1 MADSIFKQ
9 MGVVIRNSL
18 DSLKTELTTEIN
30 MVNTNITSK
39 LDNLQNY
46 TLPVATNTILGG
58 VKAGDNVTIDA
69 NGVISSSG
77 SVTSV
82 AGKTGVITLV
92 KSDVGLNNVDNTSD
106 LNKPVSTA
114 TQTALNNKVDKVA
127 GKQLSTEDYTT
138 IEKTKL
144 SGIESGAQVNTVTSV
159 AGKTGVVTL
168 VKGDVGLG
176 NVDNTSDASKNVLSA
191 SKLTTAITIGGVS
204 FDGTANINL
213 PGVNTAGNQNT
224 TGNSATATKLA
235 TPVKINN
242 KLFDGSANINLEED
256 AMVVKEK
263 VVNLTGDNIQT
274 SLGSVFIKTITNNTT
289 LTLTTSYNT
298 GEVNSFI
305 LELINGGNYTIN
317 WWSDVKWNGGVA
329 PKLTNNGKDI
339 LGFYSYGSPRVTVGV
354 VLSKDVK

>member
-30 MVNTNITSK
+30 TVNTNITSK

-46 TLPVATNTILGG
+46 TLPVATNTTLGG

-106 LNKPVSTA
+106 
-114 TQTALNNKVDKVA
+114 
-127 GKQLSTEDYTT
+127 
-138 IEKTKL
+138 I
-144 SGIESGAQVNTVTSV
+144 
-159 AGKTGVVTL
+159 
-168 VKGDVGLG
+168 
-176 NVDNTSDASKNVLSA
+176 SKNVLSA
-191 SKLTTAITIGGVS
+191 TKLETARTIGGVS
-204 FDGTANINL
+204 FNGTANINL
-213 PGVNTAGNQNT
+213 PGVNTAGNQST

-242 KLFDGSANINLEED
+242 KFFDGSTNINLEED

-263 VVNLTGDNIQT
+263 VVNLTGDVIQT
-274 SLGSVFIKTITNNTT
+274 SLGSVFIKTITENTT

-305 LELINGGNYTIN
+305 LELINGGDYTIN
-317 WWSDVKWNGGVA
+317 WWSDVKWDGGVA
-329 PKLTNNGKDI
+329 PELTNNGKDI

>member
-30 MVNTNITSK
+30 TVNTNITSK

-46 TLPVATNTILGG
+46 TLPVATNTTLGG
-58 VKAGDNVTIDA
+58 VKAGDNVTIDV

-106 LNKPVSTA
+106 
-114 TQTALNNKVDKVA
+114 
-127 GKQLSTEDYTT
+127 
-138 IEKTKL
+138 I
-144 SGIESGAQVNTVTSV
+144 
-159 AGKTGVVTL
+159 
-168 VKGDVGLG
+168 
-176 NVDNTSDASKNVLSA
+176 SKNVLSA
-191 SKLTTAITIGGVS
+191 TKLATAITIGGVS
-204 FDGTANINL
+204 FDGSDNINL

-224 TGNSATATKLA
+224 TGNSATASKLA

-242 KLFDGSANINLEED
+242 KFFDGSTNINLEED

-263 VVNLTGDNIQT
+263 VVNLTGDIIQT
-274 SLGSVFIKTITNNTT
+274 SLGSVFIKTITKNTT
-289 LTLTTSYNT
+289 LSLTTSYNI
-298 GEVNSFI
+298 GETNSFI
-305 LELINGGNYTIN
+305 LELTNGGNYTIN
-317 WWSDVKWNGGVA
+317 WWDNIKWNGGVA
-329 PKLTNNGKDI
+329 PELTNNGKDI
-339 LGFYSYGSPRVTVGV
+339 LGFYSYGSPRVTIGV

>member
-30 MVNTNITSK
+30 TVNTNITSK

-46 TLPVATNTILGG
+46 TLPVATNTTLGG
-58 VKAGDNVTIDA
+58 VKAGDNVTIDV

-106 LNKPVSTA
+106 
-114 TQTALNNKVDKVA
+114 
-127 GKQLSTEDYTT
+127 
-138 IEKTKL
+138 I
-144 SGIESGAQVNTVTSV
+144 
-159 AGKTGVVTL
+159 
-168 VKGDVGLG
+168 
-176 NVDNTSDASKNVLSA
+176 SKNVLSA
-191 SKLTTAITIGGVS
+191 TKLATAITIGGVS
-204 FDGTANINL
+204 FDGTSNINL

-224 TGNSATATKLA
+224 TGNSATASKLA

-242 KLFDGSANINLEED
+242 KLFDGSTNINLEED

-263 VVNLTGDNIQT
+263 VVNLTGDIIQT
-274 SLGSVFIKTITNNTT
+274 SLGSVFIKTITKDTT
-289 LTLTTSYNT
+289 LSLTTSYNI
-298 GEVNSFI
+298 GETNSFI
-305 LELINGGNYTIN
+305 LELTNGGNYTIN
-317 WWSDVKWNGGVA
+317 WWDNIKWNGGVA
-329 PKLTNNGKDI
+329 PELTNNGKDI
-339 LGFYSYGSPRVTVGV
+339 LGFYSYGSPRVTIGV
-354 VLSKDVK
+354 VLSKDAK

>member
-1 MADSIFKQ
+1 M
-9 MGVVIRNSL
+9 
-18 DSLKTELTTEIN
+18 
-30 MVNTNITSK
+30 
-39 LDNLQNY
+39 
-46 TLPVATNTILGG
+46 
-58 VKAGDNVTIDA
+58 
-69 NGVISSSG
+69 
-77 SVTSV
+77 
-82 AGKTGVITLV
+82 
-92 KSDVGLNNVDNTSD
+92 
-106 LNKPVSTA
+106 
-114 TQTALNNKVDKVA
+114 
-127 GKQLSTEDYTT
+127 STEDYTT
-138 IEKTKL
+138 TEKTKL

-235 TPVKINN
+235 APVKINN

-263 VVNLTGDNIQT
+263 VVNLTGDDIQT
-274 SLGSVFIKTITNNTT
+274 SLGSVFIKTITNNTI

-305 LELINGGNYTIN
+305 LELI
-317 WWSDVKWNGGVA
+317 W
-329 PKLTNNGKDI
+329 
-339 LGFYSYGSPRVTVGV
+339 R
-354 VLSKDVK
+354 LS